1 MDKDKNIYQAQPP
14 VESPP
19 APKLPKGLAVTYIG
33 IFAVML
39 IIPAIIWGA
48 LMIACRFSPEL
59 YDKINPPTNESQGMA
74 GKDVAEFPTTFNIKT
89 YTAEIE
95 AWYDDHLPFRSIVYN
110 SYGDIKAA
118 VEQPYE
124 STIRPA
130 LIQLFH
136 SDGSGGGVAELP
148 EETIVDIW
156 GETTQPPDMTEEET
170 LPSFDNDETGDATCE
185 HSYGEG
191 VLEVE
196 PTCTE
201 WGVMKYSCTS
211 CSHSY
216 REYTAKKAHDYEEIV
231 DTFGAVACGY
241 RYERIS
247 KCKDCGLEKDESGI
261 KQHKHAKKIKRVE
274 PSYTSYGYTL
284 ASCKY
289 CGGEY
294 RTEIKAKLV
303 DTSFAMESYR
313 SDVVIEG
320 RHQWLYY
327 LGDNSM
333 GYFQGTNLL
342 TETELAYYNSIL
354 VRLNEICKSRG
365 ITLQICI
372 WPNKEQVYPEYYLGA
387 EVVNEYK
394 RVERLVDYIQANS
407 EVKIIYPLDELT
419 AAKPYW
425 ETYYKFDTHW
435 NMAGGFIGHQAM
447 MKSLG
452 LETMNLYQLP
462 VWEFDRNAGDLIS
475 LGNLNGAYYKGAVDY
490 TITYRDEVEIDSYYG
505 GDGANDIRHTTAAN
519 ATNDCNFVM
528 LADSY
533 RCFQLDLIQKDF
545 SDAYLCHRNQVND
558 PMTVEAI
565 RNADVLV
572 IAAVER
578 FDYDIFNTALN
589 IINILSQE

>member
-1 MDKDKNIYQAQPP
+1 MDKDKNTPQAETPI
-14 VESPP
+14 ESPP
-19 APKLPKGLAVTYIG
+19 TPKLPKGLALTYIG
-33 IFAVML
+33 IFAAML
-39 IIPAIIWGA
+39 IIPTIIWGA

-59 YDKINPPTNESQGMA
+59 HDAINPPTNESQGMA
-74 GKDVAEFPTTFNIKT
+74 GKDVAEFPTVFNIKT

-95 AWYDDHLPFRSIVYN
+95 AWYDDHLPFRAIIYN

-136 SDGSGGGVAELP
+136 SNGNGGVAGLP
-148 EETIVDIW
+148 EETIVDIF
-156 GETTQPPDMTEEET
+156 GESTQPPDESEET
-170 LPSFDNDETGDATCE
+170 VPNFENEETSPTDCE
-185 HSYGEG
+185 HSYDAGAI
-191 VLEVE
+191 EVE
-196 PTCTE
+196 PTCTD
-201 WGVMKYSCTS
+201 WGVMKYSCTK

-216 REYTAKKAHDYEEIV
+216 REYTAKKSHDYAALT
-231 DTFGAVACGY
+231 DTFDLVTCGSK
-241 RYERIS
+241 YERFL
-247 KCKDCGLEKDESGI
+247 KCNDCGHEKDESGV
-261 KQHKHAKKIKRVE
+261 KQHENHKKIKTVKA
-274 PSYTSYGYTL
+274 SYTSYGYVL

-294 RTEIKAKLV
+294 RTDIKAKLT
-303 DTSFAMESYR
+303 DTSPAMESYR
-313 SDVVIEG
+313 SGTVIEG

-333 GYFQGTNLL
+333 AYYQGTNLL
-342 TETELAYYNSIL
+342 TEAELAYYNSIL
-354 VRLNEICKSRG
+354 VQLDEICKSKG

-387 EVVNEYK
+387 PVVNEYK
-394 RVERLVDYIQANS
+394 RVERLVDYIRENS
-407 EVKIIYPLDELT
+407 AVKIVYPLEELT

-425 ETYYKFDTHW
+425 DTYYKFDTHW

-447 MKSLG
+447 LESLG
-452 LETMNLYQLP
+452 LETTNLYRLP

-475 LGNLNGAYYKGAVDY
+475 LGNLNGDYYSGAVDY
-490 TITYRDEVEIDSYYG
+490 QIQYRPDIERDSYFG

-533 RCFQLDLIQKDF
+533 RCFQLDLLQKDF
-545 SDAYLCHRNQVND
+545 SDTYLCHRMQVNEA
-558 PMTVEAI
+558 MTVEAI
-565 RNADVLV
+565 KNADILVL
-572 IAAVER
+572 AAVER
-578 FDYDIFNTALN
+578 YDYQIFDTAIQ